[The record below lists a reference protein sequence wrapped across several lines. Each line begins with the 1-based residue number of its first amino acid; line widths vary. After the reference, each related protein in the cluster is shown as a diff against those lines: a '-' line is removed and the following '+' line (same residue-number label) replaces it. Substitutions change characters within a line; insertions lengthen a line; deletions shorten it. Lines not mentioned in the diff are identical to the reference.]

1 MSCESFQRKR
11 GERAN
16 EPQPG
21 AAEGSPPP
29 GAGVFGHRSPRGEG
43 GGGSWPCSGGSAQLL
58 GMQLPGTPP
67 PRSGRSS
74 RRRAAALSPQS
85 RLGGSRLGFLINQV
99 RAKELFTLKKSF
111 EEGRQGQAEQAAL
124 PHSPHL
130 QPLSG
135 PRVAGRSGAVREQ
148 DGQPPGQGPPPQR
161 NRSCTFWGLRS
172 SSNTVSQIATE
183 I

>member
-11 GERAN
+11 KGERAN

-29 GAGVFGHRSPRGEG
+29 GAGVFGSRFPCRDGAGGPGPARGAQPSSWGCSSPGP
-43 GGGSWPCSGGSAQLL
+43 S
-58 GMQLPGTPP
+58 

-111 EEGRQGQAEQAAL
+111 EEGRKGQAEQAAF
-124 PHSPHL
+124 PQPAPPAPL
-130 QPLSG
+130 QAAGSRAQRG
-135 PRVAGRSGAVREQ
+135 AAGAGRAAPRAGTPTPKESFPHFLGAVFLLKHSVA
-148 DGQPPGQGPPPQR
+148 
-161 NRSCTFWGLRS
+161 NR
-172 SSNTVSQIATE
+172 V
-183 I
+183 